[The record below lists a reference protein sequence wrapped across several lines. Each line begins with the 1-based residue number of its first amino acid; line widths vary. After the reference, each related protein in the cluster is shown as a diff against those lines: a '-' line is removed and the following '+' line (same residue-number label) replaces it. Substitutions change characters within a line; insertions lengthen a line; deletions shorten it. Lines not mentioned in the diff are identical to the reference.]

1 MVCGWGG
8 YSLVEGLLFME
19 KDQDLS
25 PSNTY
30 AQYVSLLF
38 VSINICACVC
48 ARKHWLKT
56 QQPEKSSQFN
66 VLYSQESLN

>member
-1 MVCGWGG
+1 MGLEG

-19 KDQDLS
+19 KGQDLS

-56 QQPEKSSQFN
+56 QQPEKSSQFS
-66 VLYSQESLN
+66 VVY